1 MSDTSQAGDDAA
13 VLHLVNSEYVPSEEA
28 TKIFATY
35 KAEAEKRQLSSS
47 ENFDKS
53 ILTYSSGG
61 LAVSLTFLKDFI
73 PIKEA
78 SGAFLLYG
86 SWLFFVIATGVTI
99 TSFLVSYKA
108 QENSLFCAQ
117 KYYLEGL
124 EDYFNRK
131 SWCDH
136 VTKWFN
142 IISGIAFVLALI
154 FTSIFVSINLDKAST
169 MSDKKTVV
177 RGIAQDGIG
186 SPTMTKM
193 QNSNETLQRGLPTP
207 TMQKVIPASA
217 PTPAPATNTTPSK
230 QP

>member
-1 MSDTSQAGDDAA
+1 MSNNPQTENDAA
-13 VLHLVNSEYVPSEEA
+13 QVNVMNQEYVPSEEA

-47 ENFDKS
+47 ENYDKS

-73 PIKEA
+73 PIKQA

-108 QENSLFCAQ
+108 QENSLLFAQ
-117 KYYLEGL
+117 KYYLEGN
-124 EDYFNRK
+124 EEYFNKK
-131 SWCDH
+131 SWSDH

-142 IISGIAFVLALI
+142 IISGITFVLALI
-154 FTSIFVSINLDKAST
+154 FTSIFVSINLDKAGT
-169 MSDKKTVV
+169 MTEKTTIT

-186 SPTMTKM
+186 SPMMTKI
-193 QNSNETLQRGLPTP
+193 QGSNDTLQRGVPTP
-207 TMQKVIPASA
+207 AMQKIIPPSA
-217 PTPAPATNTTPSK
+217 PTPAPVTNSTPT
-230 QP
+230 QR

>member
-1 MSDTSQAGDDAA
+1 MSEISQAGSNAA
-13 VLHLVNSEYVPSEEA
+13 ITNSVSSEYIPSDEA
-28 TKIFATY
+28 TKVFATF

-61 LAVSLTFLKDFI
+61 LAVSLAFLKDFI

-86 SWLFFVIATGVTI
+86 SWLMFVIATGVTI

-108 QENSLFCAQ
+108 QENSLSCAQ

-124 EDYFNRK
+124 EEYFNKK

-169 MSDKKTVV
+169 MSDKKTVT

-186 SPTMTKM
+186 SPTMSKV
-193 QNSNETLQRGLPTP
+193 QNSNGTLQRGLPTP
-207 TMQKVIPASA
+207 AMQKVIPASA

-230 QP
+230 